1 MRALGPALLLLGLL
15 AAASCSSSN
24 SNGGGGGDDGGT
36 GTDGGSSSGSGS
48 SSGGG
53 SSSGSGSG
61 SGGGADACPSP
72 VPADPLAAKRQACTF
87 ATGATVKDTLGLSDA
102 ARAAIPIKNV
112 IVLMKE
118 NRSFDHM
125 LGSLHDQGQALTEGI
140 PATFTNLDTGG
151 VTVAEFRETSTC
163 VQHDPD
169 HQWDA
174 MHAQVN
180 GGKMDGFVTSAA
192 NSTGTDGHF
201 VFGHYEQGDL
211 PFYYWLASTFAL
223 NDRHFAS
230 VRSGTFPNRNFLL
243 LGTADGVTATGAG
256 YPDPSTPTIFDAL
269 DKAGVTW
276 GVYSD
281 GSLLSGTLGWDLSH
295 KGTGSFATFLQK
307 LDDGSLPQ
315 VTFVDGI
322 DNVEDEH
329 PTADLQV
336 GEAWTR
342 NIYTHAIASK
352 LWPGLAILFTYDEA
366 GGFADHVPPPNQ
378 ACVARPIAKDQPFT
392 ELGVRIPM
400 VVVSPYARAGTVS
413 HVVQEH
419 TAMTRFIETVFGLPA
434 LTARDANSDALLDL
448 FDFACPPAFAK
459 GPTPPA
465 SGTKGCGG
473 GVVMKVDKPSYK
485 QGDPI
490 TVSFT
495 GGPGNNPKDW
505 IGVYTYPASGPTP
518 PKPGS
523 VLFNYIGNTHT
534 PSTSPAQ
541 GSVTLDHGALGQ
553 GPWPLPVGGYIA
565 YYLLN
570 DGYTSVASIDFTVT
584 Q

>member
-1 MRALGPALLLLGLL
+1 MRGPGLALFLFLS
-15 AAASCSSSN
+15 AACSSS
-24 SNGGGGGDDGGT
+24 SHSSADYTGDDAGAEASGT
-36 GTDGGSSSGSGS
+36 TTDGSPSEAGSSGTE
-48 SSGGG
+48 GGPHG
-53 SSSGSGSG
+53 EAGT
-61 SGGGADACPSP
+61 CPSP
-72 VPADPLAAKRQACTF
+72 IAADPLATQRAACTF
-87 ATGATVKDTLGLSDA
+87 ATGATVKDSLGLSDT
-102 ARAAIPIKNV
+102 ARAAIPIKNI

-118 NRSFDHM
+118 NRSFDHL
-125 LGSLHDQGQALTEGI
+125 LGALHDQGQPLTEAI
-140 PATFTNLDTGG
+140 PATFSNVDAVGTT
-151 VTVAEFRETSTC
+151 VTPFREPTTC
-163 VQHDPD
+163 VAHDPD
-169 HQWDA
+169 HQWNA

-192 NSTGTDGHF
+192 SSTGTDGHF
-201 VFGHYEQGDL
+201 VMGHYEQGDL
-211 PFYYWLASTFAL
+211 PFDYWMASTYAL

-243 LGTADGVTATGAG
+243 LGTADGVQSTGAG
-256 YPDPSTPTIFDAL
+256 YPDPSTPTIFDSL
-269 DKAGVTW
+269 DAAGVTW

-281 GSLLSGTLGWDLSH
+281 GSLLSGTLGWDLTH
-295 KGTGSFATFLQK
+295 KGTGTFETFLQK

-329 PTADLQV
+329 PTADLQH
-336 GEAWTR
+336 GESWTR

-352 LWPGLAILFTYDEA
+352 LWPGLAILWTYDEA

-378 ACVARPIAKDQPFT
+378 ACVARPIAKDQPFF

-400 VVVSPYARAGTVS
+400 VVISPWARGGYVS

-419 TAMTRFIETVFGLPA
+419 TALTRFIETVFDLPA

-448 FDFACPPAFAK
+448 FDFDCPPAFLHPPNA
-459 GPTPPA
+459 PPA
-465 SGTKGCGG
+465 GTGECGG
-473 GVVMKVDKPSYK
+473 GVVLTVSQPSYK
-485 QGDPI
+485 QGDSI
-490 TVSFT
+490 VVSFT
-495 GGPGNNPKDW
+495 GGPGNNPNDW
-505 IGVYTYPASGPTP
+505 IGVYSYPASGPTP

-523 VLFNYIGNTHT
+523 ILFQYIGGAHT
-534 PSTSPAQ
+534 PTTAPKS
-541 GSVTLDHGALGQ
+541 GSVTLDQTALGQ

-570 DGYTSVASIDFTVT
+570 NGYTSIASIDFTVT